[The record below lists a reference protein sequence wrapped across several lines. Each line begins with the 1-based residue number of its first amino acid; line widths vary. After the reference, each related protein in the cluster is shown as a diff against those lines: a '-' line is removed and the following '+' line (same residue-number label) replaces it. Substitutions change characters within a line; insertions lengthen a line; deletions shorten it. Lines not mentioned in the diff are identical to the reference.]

1 MVVPISEMSFGTL
14 FLLMALSMTTMI
26 NFEIVIMY
34 SESIANSIYVSIQLR
49 CQNHVVEFFLNLF

>member
-1 MVVPISEMSFGTL
+1 MVVPISEMSFGTWI
-14 FLLMALSMTTMI
+14 LLMALSMTTMI

-49 CQNHVVEFFLNLF
+49 CQNHIVDIFLNLF